1 MLVNNEGAVK
11 HLARINPEKRR
22 FPKSLTNYAQ
32 AFDYSLERK
41 NKTVDEILWLHLL
54 SEKSGLAQNDPC
66 KLCNRVLRAC
76 LSLFLS
82 FFFCFAAVHCVLLVH
97 EKIKGGWLL
106 LMQVQLKLH
115 INIHG

>member
-22 FPKSLTNYAQ
+22 FPKSLTSYAQ
-32 AFDYSLERK
+32 AFNYSLEQK

-66 KLCNRVLRAC
+66 KLLQSRPAGMFIPFF
-76 LSLFLS
+76 FLS
-82 FFFCFAAVHCVLLVH
+82 FFFFFFFTVHCVLLV
-97 EKIKGGWLL
+97 L
-106 LMQVQLKLH
+106 
-115 INIHG
+115 

>member
-1 MLVNNEGAVK
+1 ML
-11 HLARINPEKRR
+11 RPSI
-22 FPKSLTNYAQ
+22 
-32 AFDYSLERK
+32 
-41 NKTVDEILWLHLL
+41 TVW
-54 SEKSGLAQNDPC
+54 SEKTKPSMRYYGFIYFLKSQGWHRMT
-66 KLCNRVLRAC
+66 RVNFAIASC
-76 LSLFLS
+76 GHVYPFFSL